1 MVGDRYRK
9 TVYRIV
15 EDPVSNKTYIE
26 TERYLYD
33 KTGTVKQNDTGNN
46 IDKKV

>member
-15 EDPVSNKTYIE
+15 EDPESNKTYIE